1 MKLENVI
8 GLEIHVQLKTK
19 SKMFCACS
27 NDGSPRQ
34 SLRRSAGENQA
45 PNTTICPVCLGHPGT
60 LPVPNKQAI
69 EWSVKTALALNC
81 TIPHHSK
88 FDRKHYFYPDL
99 PKAYQISQYDEPIG
113 TKGHLGEVRI
123 HRLHLEEDAAKL
135 LHKNGES
142 FVDYNR
148 GGTPL
153 MEIVTEADIKT
164 PEQAGEFLR
173 ELRLIMR
180 YLGVSDADM
189 EKGHLRCDANISL
202 RPVMAS
208 RNRPL
213 TPSLVKEGALIGG
226 SGEILYPKTEIK
238 NLNSFKAVER
248 ALSYEIIRQTK
259 VWKETGEAPEEQGTR
274 GWDENEGK
282 TFVQRVKEEAN
293 DYRYFPEPDIPELDF
308 DKNWVTKLK
317 AELPELPNQ
326 LRGRFQEQY
335 GFNAVDAKII
345 SQDRALA
352 SFIEETISELL
363 GWLES
368 SGQEGSAEEI
378 WEKNKAKLSKLVSG
392 WVLSKLLG
400 ALSKTGKEL
409 ADITPENMAELIT
422 LIYGNKTN
430 ATNAVIILEEV
441 LNTKT
446 NPTEIMN
453 AKDLGQMSDDGAV
466 EAAVDKVIS
475 DNPKQVAEFKAGKEA
490 VLQYLVGQVM
500 KATRGKADA
509 ASAGQILKNKL
520 S

>member
-1 MKLENVI
+1 MKLEPVI

-19 SKMFCACS
+19 SKMFCACA
-27 NDGSPRQ
+27 ND
-34 SLRRSAGENQA
+34 GENQA
-45 PNTTICPVCLGHPGT
+45 PNTTICQVCLGHPGT

-69 EWSVKTALALNC
+69 EWSVKTALALHC

-113 TKGHLGEVRI
+113 TKGQLGNVRI

-135 LHKNGES
+135 LHGEKGES

-173 ELRLIMR
+173 ELRLITR

-189 EKGHLRCDANISL
+189 EKGHLRCDANISM
-202 RPVMAS
+202 RP
-208 RNRPL
+208 
-213 TPSLVKEGALIGG
+213 EG
-226 SGEILYPKTEIK
+226 EDKFYTKTEVK

-248 ALSYEIIRQTK
+248 ALSYEIIRQSK
-259 VWKETGEAPEEQGTR
+259 VWEETGEAPNEQGTR

-308 DKNWVTKLK
+308 SPDWVAKIK
-317 AELPELPNQ
+317 AELPELPGQ
-326 LRGRFQEQY
+326 LRVRFQEQY

-345 SQDRALA
+345 SQDKALA
-352 SFIEETISELL
+352 AFTEEVISELL

-368 SGQEGSAEEI
+368 SGEEGSAEEI

-392 WVLSKLLG
+392 WILSKLLG

-409 ADITPENMAELIT
+409 ANITPENMAELIT
-422 LIYGNKTN
+422 LVYQSKVNS
-430 ATNAVIILEEV
+430 TNAVTILEAV
-441 LNTKT
+441 LESST

-466 EAAVDKVIS
+466 ESAVDKVMA

-509 ASAGQILKNKL
+509 AAVSQILKNKL
-520 S
+520 G

>member
-1 MKLENVI
+1 M
-8 GLEIHVQLKTK
+8 
-19 SKMFCACS
+19 
-27 NDGSPRQ
+27 
-34 SLRRSAGENQA
+34 
-45 PNTTICPVCLGHPGT
+45 
-60 LPVPNKQAI
+60 
-69 EWSVKTALALNC
+69 
-81 TIPHHSK
+81 
-88 FDRKHYFYPDL
+88 
-99 PKAYQISQYDEPIG
+99 
-113 TKGHLGEVRI
+113 
-123 HRLHLEEDAAKL
+123 
-135 LHKNGES
+135 
-142 FVDYNR
+142 
-148 GGTPL
+148 
-153 MEIVTEADIKT
+153 
-164 PEQAGEFLR
+164 
-173 ELRLIMR
+173 
-180 YLGVSDADM
+180 
-189 EKGHLRCDANISL
+189 
-202 RPVMAS
+202 
-208 RNRPL
+208 
-213 TPSLVKEGALIGG
+213 
-226 SGEILYPKTEIK
+226 
-238 NLNSFKAVER
+238 ER
-248 ALSYEIIRQTK
+248 ALAYEIIRQTK

-308 DKNWVTKLK
+308 DKDWIEKLK
-317 AELPELPNQ
+317 AELPELPAQ

>member
-1 MKLENVI
+1 
-8 GLEIHVQLKTK
+8 
-19 SKMFCACS
+19 
-27 NDGSPRQ
+27 
-34 SLRRSAGENQA
+34 
-45 PNTTICPVCLGHPGT
+45 
-60 LPVPNKQAI
+60 
-69 EWSVKTALALNC
+69 
-81 TIPHHSK
+81 
-88 FDRKHYFYPDL
+88 
-99 PKAYQISQYDEPIG
+99 
-113 TKGHLGEVRI
+113 
-123 HRLHLEEDAAKL
+123 
-135 LHKNGES
+135 
-142 FVDYNR
+142 
-148 GGTPL
+148 
-153 MEIVTEADIKT
+153 
-164 PEQAGEFLR
+164 
-173 ELRLIMR
+173 
-180 YLGVSDADM
+180 
-189 EKGHLRCDANISL
+189 
-202 RPVMAS
+202 
-208 RNRPL
+208 
-213 TPSLVKEGALIGG
+213 
-226 SGEILYPKTEIK
+226 
-238 NLNSFKAVER
+238 NSFKAVER
-248 ALSYEIIRQTK
+248 ALAYEIIRQTK

-308 DKNWVTKLK
+308 DKDWIEKLK
-317 AELPELPNQ
+317 AELPELPAQ